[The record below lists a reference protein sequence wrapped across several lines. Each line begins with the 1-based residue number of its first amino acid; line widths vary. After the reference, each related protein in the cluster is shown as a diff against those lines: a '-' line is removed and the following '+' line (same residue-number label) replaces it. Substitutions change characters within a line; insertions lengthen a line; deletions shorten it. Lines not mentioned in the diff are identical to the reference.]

1 MENFTYCNP
10 TELVFGRGTQQTI
23 GPRNAQLTQTP
34 SKVMIIYG
42 GGSAVRSGLL
52 DQIVLSCE
60 AAGLKCVL
68 KGGVKPNPQ
77 VDFVRECIDIAREQ
91 TVDVLL
97 AVGGGSVIDTTKA
110 CAMGVKYD
118 GDVWDFFCGKA
129 QPQTALPVCTV
140 LTIPAAGSEQSTRV
154 VISNG
159 NVKAGTGHAC
169 IRPRVSILN
178 PELFFT
184 LPESQIAAG
193 VFDMMSHIM
202 ERYFTNTTAVD
213 YTSAQAE
220 AALRVIMANGLK
232 VMADHEDYDA
242 WSQIGLA
249 GSFAHNG
256 YFGLGHVED
265 WACHGIEHALSGWDE
280 NIVHGAGLAVVTPA
294 WMTYVWPH
302 NPARFIQFAREVMG
316 VNASADEETVIK
328 LGIAKLCAFI
338 QQMHLPT
345 RLSELTD
352 REIPIEDIA
361 KKAAGVALLG
371 HFKSLDVSD
380 VEAILKLAA

>member
-1 MENFTYCNP
+1 M
-10 TELVFGRGTQQTI
+10 
-23 GPRNAQLTQTP
+23 
-34 SKVMIIYG
+34 
-42 GGSAVRSGLL
+42 
-52 DQIVLSCE
+52 
-60 AAGLKCVL
+60 
-68 KGGVKPNPQ
+68 
-77 VDFVRECIDIAREQ
+77 
-91 TVDVLL
+91 
-97 AVGGGSVIDTTKA
+97 
-110 CAMGVKYD
+110 
-118 GDVWDFFCGKA
+118 
-129 QPQTALPVCTV
+129 CTV

-338 QQMHLPT
+338 QQMHLQAQDFQ
-345 RLSELTD
+345 S
-352 REIPIEDIA
+352 
-361 KKAAGVALLG
+361 
-371 HFKSLDVSD
+371 
-380 VEAILKLAA
+380 